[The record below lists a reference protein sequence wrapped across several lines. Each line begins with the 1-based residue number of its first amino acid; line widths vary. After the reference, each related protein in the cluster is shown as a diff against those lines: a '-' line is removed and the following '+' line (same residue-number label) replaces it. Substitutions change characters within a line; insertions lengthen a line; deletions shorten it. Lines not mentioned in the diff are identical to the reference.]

1 MTKKETLQVLAILKA
16 AYPSSYNGMTREE
29 ASGTLG
35 VWYMHFSCVPAD
47 IVMMAVQ
54 KLIGSHKFPP
64 TVAEVKDALGSI
76 HWEAYETLTSESV
89 RGFLPERA
97 KEQYRRILDAT
108 KDYKDKDGR
117 EPSVAQM
124 LTCDQVARIGVSE
137 HEKLA

>member
-97 KEQYRRILDAT
+97 KEQYRRILDALHHLSYHLIRWT
-108 KDYKDKDGR
+108 QR
-117 EPSVAQM
+117 RTTRTRMV
-124 LTCDQVARIGVSE
+124 VSRV
-137 HEKLA
+137 LRRC